1 LGRPYRILGM
11 GLCSAGAVFAPVA
24 YFIIDSAPLTAIGI
38 SALIIGFTS
47 IALSNTR
54 PDVSPEA
61 CQLMLKTGTE
71 NTAALLEE
79 LGLRN
84 KAVYMP
90 STARGGASQA
100 LIPLADD
107 RDMTQVRGNIP
118 GRLIVR
124 YGPNPDDMAIAVTTP
139 GSIITQMMDVKL
151 SPTATAVEEAAT
163 YLLVGVLDMARSV
176 TVNMSD
182 SLLEVEVSMPGLHEE
197 DAWYHQSLGSPVASI
212 VAAIASEALGKPI
225 RIKEESKTKG
235 KSRILL
241 EVLS

>member
-1 LGRPYRILGM
+1 LGV
-11 GLCSAGAVFAPVA
+11 GLCTAGAVFAPVA

-47 IALSNTR
+47 VALSNTR
-54 PDVSPEA
+54 PSVSPEA

-90 STARGGASQA
+90 STARGGTSQA
-100 LIPLADD
+100 LIPLADG

-139 GSIITQMMDVKL
+139 GSEIIQMLDAKPG
-151 SPTATAVEEAAT
+151 PTASEVEDAAN
-163 YLLVGVLDMARSV
+163 YILAGVLDMARSV

-182 SLLEVEVSMPGLHEE
+182 SLLEVEVSTPGIHEE
-197 DAWYHQSLGSPVASI
+197 NAWYHQSLGSSIASI
-212 VAAIASEALGKPI
+212 VAAIASDALGKPV
-225 RIKEESKTKG
+225 RIKEENKTKG
-235 KSRILL
+235 KSKILL